1 MPVHPYRVGNY
12 IPLREERSAAKC
24 ELISG
29 RIPRELAGGL
39 YVRNGG
45 APSLTKEDKSDD
57 LEPAYHWFDGDGMLT
72 GVHFATDES
81 SSSISPT
88 FVNKY
93 VLTDVFLASHALG
106 VSKPILPS
114 IATLLGS
121 FATIHLILFSIF
133 RAVFLTFCSF
143 FTITPLRHLSV
154 ANTSVLWH
162 DGRALASC
170 ESGPLVEVTL
180 PELDTV
186 GYWSLEGDNG
196 EPGMREGLLGWMKE
210 WTTAH
215 PKRDP
220 FTGEL
225 MLFHMTFIPP
235 FLHYSVVP
243 STSPAASCL
252 HEKRHPTPRI
262 LGAPVPIAAPRM
274 MHDCAASRTHT
285 VLLDLPLSLDPR
297 NLLAGKPVISYNP
310 SELSRFAV
318 FPRHS
323 PDQVTWFEAAPCI
336 IFHTAF
342 AYDEYYP
349 GSESHLSPSV
359 QPQPRDVSAVSLVC
373 CRLNSPRLVY
383 SAGNLVL
390 PPSEA
395 LPLGAKEAC
404 ELYYYRFPFPASSSP
419 NLSSSPRPSHAF
431 PLASIPFEFP
441 TVPTSKVVG
450 PSRYAYGCSVKHG
463 NFDAAL
469 GGAAKID
476 CLVKAHV
483 DKLVK
488 LGIERSE
495 RWRKE
500 GVEEDVELPVDER
513 SISQVLKEQT
523 SRPISTSQGDQDGDG
538 DVEIRIYELPK
549 NHYAQEASFVPRKDQ
564 RGEDDGYLVFYVFD
578 ESQLDPETKKP
589 RDDAKSELWVLDAWN
604 MEDVVAKILLPQRV
618 PYGLHGNWFTRDEVA
633 SQRQP
638 PWIRQRPVTMPSPTS

>member
-1 MPVHPYRVGNY
+1 MPTHPYRVGNY
-12 IPLREERSAAKC
+12 LPLREERSAAQCDVK
-24 ELISG
+24 G
-29 RIPRELAGGL
+29 KIPKELAGGL

-45 APSLTKEDKSDD
+45 APSLTKEDKADD
-57 LEPAYHWFDGDGMLT
+57 LQPAYHWFDGDGMLT
-72 GVHFATDES
+72 GVHFDS
-81 SSSISPT
+81 SSSHPSHDPTITPT

-106 VSKPILPS
+106 LSKPILPS

-121 FATIHLILFSIF
+121 FATFHLILYSIF
-133 RAVFLTFCSF
+133 RAVFLAFCSF
-143 FTITPLRHLSV
+143 FTQTPLRHLSV

-186 GYWSLEGDNG
+186 GYWSLEGDDG

-243 STSPAASCL
+243 STSPSASLL
-252 HEKRHPTPRI
+252 HEKREPTPRI
-262 LGAPVPIAAPRM
+262 LGAPIPIAAPRM

-297 NLLAGKPVISYNP
+297 NLLSGKPVISYNP
-310 SELSRFAV
+310 SEPSRFAV

-323 PDQVTWFEAAPCI
+323 PDQVTWFEAPPCI

-349 GSESHLSPSV
+349 SSSSFLDSSL
-359 QPQPRDVSAVSLVC
+359 QPQPQDVAAVSLVC

-383 SAGNLVL
+383 SAGNLTL

-404 ELYYYRFPFPASSSP
+404 ELYYYRFPFPASP
-419 NLSSSPRPSHAF
+419 LAAARPSHAF

-441 TVPTSKVVG
+441 TVPTSRVVG

-476 CLVKAHV
+476 CLVKANV
-483 DKLVK
+483 DRLVK
-488 LGIERSE
+488 RGIERSQ
-495 RWRKE
+495 RFAKE
-500 GVEEDVELPVDER
+500 GVEEDGELAVDSR
-513 SISQVLKEQT
+513 DISQVLAEQT
-523 SRPISTSQGDQDGDG
+523 PRPELDAREEGDGEG
-538 DVEIRIYELPK
+538 DVEIRLYELPPK
-549 NHYAQEASFVPRKDQ
+549 HYAQEASFVPRENP
-564 RGEDDGYLVFYVFD
+564 RGQDDGFLVFYVFD
-578 ESQLDPETKKP
+578 ESQLDPETSKP
-589 RDDAKSELWVLDAWN
+589 REDSTSELWVLDAWN
-604 MEDVVAKILLPQRV
+604 MRDIVAKVLLPQRV
-618 PYGLHGNWFTRDEVA
+618 PYGLHGNWFTRDEIA

-638 PWIRQRPVTMPSPTS
+638 PSIRTRPASIPTPTA

>member
-1 MPVHPYRVGNY
+1 MVHPYRVGNY
-12 IPLREERSAAKC
+12 LPVRDERSKAPC
-24 ELISG
+24 HVRG
-29 RIPRELAGGL
+29 RIPPELAGGL

-45 APSLTKEDKSDD
+45 APSLAKEDKRDD
-57 LEPAYHWFDGDGMLT
+57 DGPAYHWFDGDGMLT
-72 GVHFATDES
+72 GVHFASPPRDDPS
-81 SSSISPT
+81 DPPAIAPT

-93 VLTDVFLASHALG
+93 VLTDVFLASHELG
-106 VSKPILPS
+106 VTKPILPS

-121 FATIHLILFSIF
+121 FATLHWILFSIV
-133 RAVFLTFCSF
+133 RAVFLALCSAW
-143 FTITPLRHLSV
+143 TKSPLRHLSV

-220 FTGEL
+220 HTGEL

-243 STSPAASCL
+243 STSPKASRVSDK
-252 HEKRHPTPRI
+252 HAPTPRI
-262 LGAPVPIAAPRM
+262 LGAPVPIQAPRM

-285 VLLDLPLSLDPR
+285 ILLDLPLSLDPR
-297 NLLAGKPVISYNP
+297 NLLQGKPVISYNP
-310 SELSRFAV
+310 AEPSRFAV
-318 FPRHS
+318 FPRHR
-323 PDQVTWFEAAPCI
+323 PDQVEWFEAPPCI

-342 AYDEYYP
+342 AYDEYRT
-349 GSESHLSPSV
+349 GSAARDDAAAQPNPDDVES
-359 QPQPRDVSAVSLVC
+359 VSLVC

-383 SAGNLVL
+383 SAGNLTL

-404 ELYYYRFPFPASSSP
+404 ELYYYRFPSSP
-419 NLSSSPRPSHAF
+419 TSPVATPRPSHAF

-441 TVPTSKVVG
+441 TVPSSRVVG

-476 CLVKAHV
+476 ALVKANV
-483 DKLVK
+483 ERLVRR
-488 LGIERSE
+488 GVERQA
-495 RWRKE
+495 WFKKE
-500 GVEEDVELPVDER
+500 GVELDPELAVDER
-513 SISQVLKEQT
+513 TISQVLRDQT
-523 SRPISTSQGDQDGDG
+523 PRPASSSGGPEDFG
-538 DVEIRIYELPK
+538 DVEIRIFEMPPG
-549 NHYAQEASFVPRKDQ
+549 HFAQEASFVPRENPRD
-564 RGEDDGYLVFYVFD
+564 EDDGYLVFYVFD
-578 ESQLDPETKKP
+578 EAQLVPETGEP
-589 RDDAKSELWVLDAWN
+589 RDDARSELWVLDAWN
-604 MEDVVAKILLPQRV
+604 MHDVVAKIVLPQRV
-618 PYGLHGNWFTRDEVA
+618 PYGLHGNWFTADEIA

-638 PWIRQRPVTMPSPTS
+638 PSIRVRPSKVPDPTL

>member
-1 MPVHPYRVGNY
+1 MSPSPHPYRTGNY
-12 IPLREERSAAKC
+12 IPLRQERAAAPC
-24 ELISG
+24 HVRG

-45 APSLTKEDKSDD
+45 APALTKEDRPDD
-57 LEPAYHWFDGDGMLT
+57 REPAYHWFDGDGMLT
-72 GVHFATDES
+72 GVHFASTS
-81 SSSISPT
+81 PSAPITPT

-93 VLTDVFLASHALG
+93 VLTDVFLASNALG
-106 VSKPILPS
+106 LSKPILPS

-121 FATIHLILFSIF
+121 FATIHLILFSIL
-133 RAVFLTFCSF
+133 RAVFLAFCSF
-143 FTITPLRHLSV
+143 WTAHPLRHLSV

-196 EPGMREGLLGWMKE
+196 EPGMRDGLLGWMKE

-235 FLHYSVVP
+235 FLHYSVIP
-243 STSPAASCL
+243 STSPAASQL
-252 HEKRHPTPRI
+252 HEKRETTPRI

-274 MHDCAASRTHT
+274 MHDCAASRTHS

-297 NLLAGKPVISYNP
+297 NLLSGKPVIAYHP
-310 SELSRFAV
+310 AERSRFAV

-342 AYDEYYP
+342 AFDEYYP
-349 GSESHLSPSV
+349 SSRSNLDPTS
-359 QPQPRDVSAVSLVC
+359 QPRPQDVAAVNLVC

-383 SAGNLVL
+383 SAGNLTL

-404 ELYYYRFPFPASSSP
+404 ELYYYRFPFPATP
-419 NLSSSPRPSHAF
+419 LAAAQPSHAF

-441 TVPTSKVVG
+441 TVPTSRVVG
-450 PSRYAYGCSVKHG
+450 PSKYAYGCSVKHG

-476 CLVKAHV
+476 ALVKANV
-483 DKLVK
+483 DRLVRK
-488 LGIERSE
+488 GIERSE
-495 RWRKE
+495 WFAKE
-500 GVEEDVELPVDER
+500 GIEPDEELPVDQR
-513 SISQVLKEQT
+513 SIGEVLAQQT
-523 SRPISTSQGDQDGDG
+523 PRLEDNEEGDG
-538 DVEIRIYELPK
+538 DVDLRIFELPP
-549 NHYAQEASFVPRKDQ
+549 HHFAQEASFVPREHP
-564 RGEDDGYLVFYVFD
+564 RGQDDGYLVFYVFD
-578 ESQLDPETKKP
+578 ESQLESSSNIPKE
-589 RDDAKSELWVLDAWN
+589 DARSELWVLDAWN
-604 MEDVVAKILLPQRV
+604 MTEVVAKILLPQRV
-618 PYGLHGNWFTRDEVA
+618 PYGLHGNWFTRDEIA

-638 PWIRQRPVTMPSPTS
+638 PSIRQRPASMSAPTA

>member
-1 MPVHPYRVGNY
+1 MPAHPYRTGNY
-12 IPLREERSAAKC
+12 LPLREERSAAQC
-24 ELISG
+24 RVRG
-29 RIPRELAGGL
+29 RIPRELSGGL

-72 GVHFATDES
+72 GVHFAPSPDG
-81 SSSISPT
+81 SSIAPT

-93 VLTDVFLASHALG
+93 VLTDVFLVSHALG
-106 VSKPILPS
+106 LSKPILPS

-133 RAVFLTFCSF
+133 RAVFLAFFSF
-143 FTITPLRHLSV
+143 FIKTPLRHLSV

-196 EPGMREGLLGWMKE
+196 EPGMRDGTLGWMKE

-243 STSPAASCL
+243 STSPAASQL
-252 HEKRHPTPRI
+252 HEKREPTPRI

-297 NLLAGKPVISYNP
+297 NLLSGKPVISYNP
-310 SELSRFAV
+310 SERSRFAV
-318 FPRHS
+318 FPRHA
-323 PDQVTWFEAAPCI
+323 PDQATWFEAPPCI

-342 AYDEYYP
+342 AYDEYFAT
-349 GSESHLSPSV
+349 SASFLDPSS
-359 QPQPRDVSAVSLVC
+359 QPRPEDVAAVSLVC

-383 SAGNLVL
+383 SAGNLTL
-390 PPSEA
+390 PASEA

-404 ELYYYRFPFPASSSP
+404 ELYYYRFPFPASP
-419 NLSSSPRPSHAF
+419 LATAQPSHAF
-431 PLASIPFEFP
+431 PLAAIPFEFP
-441 TVPTSKVVG
+441 TVPTSRVVG
-450 PSRYAYGCSVKHG
+450 PSRYAYGCSIKHG

-476 CLVKAHV
+476 CLVKANV
-483 DKLVK
+483 DRLVK
-488 LGIERSE
+488 RGIERSE
-495 RWRKE
+495 RFAKE
-500 GVEEDVELPVDER
+500 GLEEDEESPVDSR
-513 SISQVLKEQT
+513 TISDILKEQT
-523 SRPISTSQGDQDGDG
+523 PRAEETERHAGGGHG
-538 DVEIRIYELPK
+538 DVEIRIFELPR
-549 NHYAQEASFVPRKDQ
+549 NHYAQEASFVPREQQ

-578 ESQLDPETKKP
+578 ESQLDAETRKP
-589 RDDAKSELWVLDAWN
+589 RDDARSELWVLDAWN
-604 MEDVVAKILLPQRV
+604 MLDVVAKVILPQRV

-638 PWIRQRPVTMPSPTS
+638 PSIRQRPSTVPAPTA

>member
-1 MPVHPYRVGNY
+1 MPPHPYRTGNY
-12 IPLREERSAAKC
+12 VPLRDERSAAKC
-24 ELISG
+24 ALVSG

-45 APSLTKEDKSDD
+45 APSLTKEVQPDD

-72 GVHFATDES
+72 GVHFAIDDSPTRS
-81 SSSISPT
+81 SSPSSSISPT

-121 FATIHLILFSIF
+121 FATIHLILFSIL
-133 RAVFLTFCSF
+133 RAVFLAFCSF
-143 FTITPLRHLSV
+143 FTSTPLRHLSV

-243 STSPAASCL
+243 STSHAACAL
-252 HEKRHPTPRI
+252 HEKRDPTPRI
-262 LGAPVPIAAPRM
+262 IGAPVPIAAPRM

-297 NLLAGKPVISYNP
+297 NLLSGKPVISYNP
-310 SELSRFAV
+310 AEMSRFAV
-318 FPRHS
+318 FPRHK
-323 PDQVTWFEAAPCI
+323 PDQVTWFKAPPCI

-342 AYDEYYP
+342 AFDEYYP
-349 GSESHLSPSV
+349 TSASARSATF
-359 QPQPRDVSAVSLVC
+359 QPQPEDVAAVSLVC

-383 SAGNLVL
+383 SAGNLTL

-404 ELYYYRFPFPASSSP
+404 ELYYYRFPFPASPLASA
-419 NLSSSPRPSHAF
+419 RPSHAF

-476 CLVKAHV
+476 CLVKTNV
-483 DKLVK
+483 DRLVK
-488 LGIERSE
+488 LGIERTQ
-495 RWRKE
+495 RWSKE
-500 GVEEDVELPVDER
+500 GIEADEELPVDGR
-513 SISQVLKEQT
+513 SVLQVLEEQSPRSKED
-523 SRPISTSQGDQDGDG
+523 RDREG
-538 DVEIRIYELPK
+538 DVEIRIYELPE

-564 RGEDDGYLVFYVFD
+564 RGEDDGFLVFYVFD
-578 ESQLDPETKKP
+578 ESQLDPVTEKP

-604 MEDVVAKILLPQRV
+604 MEDIVARILLPQRV
-618 PYGLHGNWFTRDEVA
+618 PYGLHGNWFTQEEIA
-633 SQRQP
+633 SQRP
-638 PWIRQRPVTMPSPTS
+638 PPSIRQRPQSMPNPST

>member
-1 MPVHPYRVGNY
+1 
-12 IPLREERSAAKC
+12 
-24 ELISG
+24 
-29 RIPRELAGGL
+29 
-39 YVRNGG
+39 
-45 APSLTKEDKSDD
+45 
-57 LEPAYHWFDGDGMLT
+57 MLT
-72 GVHFATDES
+72 GVHFSATDS
-81 SSSISPT
+81 NSDITPT

-106 VSKPILPS
+106 LKKPILPS

-121 FATIHLILFSIF
+121 FITIHWILYSIL
-133 RAVFLTFCSF
+133 RAVFLAFCSF
-143 FTITPLRHLSV
+143 FTQTPLRHLSV
-154 ANTSVLWH
+154 ANTAVLWH

-215 PKRDP
+215 VSLHILFFSLYFDLIAKRLILAIFLFSQPKRDP

-235 FLHYSVVP
+235 FLHYSVIP
-243 STSPAASCL
+243 STSPAAAAL
-252 HEKRHPTPRI
+252 HEKREPTPRI
-262 LGAPVPIAAPRM
+262 LGAPVAISAPRM

-297 NLLAGKPVISYNP
+297 NLLSGKPVISYSP
-310 SELSRFAV
+310 SQPSRFAV
-318 FPRHS
+318 FPRHA
-323 PDQVTWFEAAPCI
+323 PDQVTWFEAPPCI

-342 AYDEYYP
+342 AYDEYYTT
-349 GSESHLSPSV
+349 SQSFLSPSS
-359 QPQPRDVSAVSLVC
+359 QPQPQDVAAVNLVC

-390 PPSEA
+390 PASEA

-404 ELYYYRFPFPASSSP
+404 ELYYYRFPFPSSP
-419 NLSSSPRPSHAF
+419 LAAPKPSHAF

-450 PSRYAYGCSVKHG
+450 PSKYAYGCSVKHG

-476 CLVKAHV
+476 CLVKANV
-483 DKLVK
+483 DRLVRK
-488 LGIERSE
+488 GIERSE
-495 RWRKE
+495 RFAKE
-500 GVEEDVELPVDER
+500 GIFEEDQELAVDER
-513 SISQVLKEQT
+513 SISEVLKDQT
-523 SRPISTSQGDQDGDG
+523 PRPDQAFEEEDG
-538 DVEIRIYELPK
+538 DVEIRIFELPP
-549 NHYAQEASFVPRKDQ
+549 NQFAQEASFVPRQNQ

-578 ESQLDPETKKP
+578 ESQIDPTTEKP
-589 RDDAKSELWVLDAWN
+589 RDDATSELWVLDAWN
-604 MEDVVAKILLPQRV
+604 MLDVVAKIQLPQR
-618 PYGLHGNWFTRDEVA
+618 GEHFISLF
-633 SQRQP
+633 SF
-638 PWIRQRPVTMPSPTS
+638 PSSDAC

>member
-1 MPVHPYRVGNY
+1 MPTHPYRTGNY
-12 IPLREERSAAKC
+12 LPLRDERSAAKC
-24 ELISG
+24 KLVQG

-45 APSLTKEDKSDD
+45 APALAKENKPDD

-72 GVHFATDES
+72 GVHFAISDDSDS
-81 SSSISPT
+81 SSTISPT

-93 VLTDVFLASHALG
+93 VLTDVFLASRALG
-106 VSKPILPS
+106 LSKPILPS

-121 FATIHLILFSIF
+121 FATIHLILFSVF
-133 RAVFLTFCSF
+133 RAVFLAFCSF
-143 FTITPLRHLSV
+143 FTKTPLRHLSV

-186 GYWSLEGDNG
+186 GYWSLEGDDG

-243 STSPAASCL
+243 STSPAASNL

-262 LGAPVPIAAPRM
+262 LGAPVPIKAPRM

-285 VLLDLPLSLDPR
+285 ILLDLPLSLDPR
-297 NLLAGKPVISYNP
+297 NLLSGKPVISYNP
-310 SELSRFAV
+310 SEPSRFAI

-323 PDQVTWFEAAPCI
+323 PDHVTWFEAPPCI

-342 AYDEYYP
+342 ASDEYYP
-349 GSESHLSPSV
+349 SSPSFLSPSL
-359 QPQPRDVSAVSLVC
+359 QPEPQDVSAVSLVC

-383 SAGNLVL
+383 SAGNLTL

-404 ELYYYRFPFPASSSP
+404 ELYYYRFPFPTSP
-419 NLSSSPRPSHAF
+419 LVTNPRPSHAF
-431 PLASIPFEFP
+431 PLAAIPFEFP
-441 TVPTSKVVG
+441 TVPTSRVVG
-450 PSRYAYGCSVKHG
+450 PSKYAYGCSVKHG

-476 CLVKAHV
+476 CLVKANV

-488 LGIERSE
+488 RGIERSQT
-495 RWRKE
+495 WAKE
-500 GVEEDVELPVDER
+500 GIEEDEELPVDSRTILE
-513 SISQVLKEQT
+513 VLADQT
-523 SRPISTSQGDQDGDG
+523 PRPIKEESHEGGEG
-538 DVEIRIYELPK
+538 DVEIRIYELPE
-549 NHYAQEASFVPRKDQ
+549 NHFAQEASFVPRENP

-578 ESQLDPETKKP
+578 ESRLDPETEKP
-589 RDDAKSELWVLDAWN
+589 RDGAKSELWVLDAWN
-604 MEDVVAKILLPQRV
+604 MEDIVAKILLPQRV
-618 PYGLHGNWFTRDEVA
+618 PYGLHGNWFTRDEIA

-638 PWIRQRPVTMPSPTS
+638 TSIRQRPSSIPSPTS